1 MILQTSKKYKT
12 IKHIVLH
19 WGERELLRYPYPII
33 LKPFS
38 KGFWPEDYVSEI
50 SHPYGGTLFSM
61 YFAANYEAPMHLKT
75 KFSKTEVPMAFVMEE
90 EDYDQPPQPLKDYG
104 VYFSSF
110 LIHLFLS
117 PYSGLLYDI
126 YSKMFAQSQII
137 VRNMDLDKEN
147 LFEGVE
153 DIRVDVS
160 KASYRQEF
168 SEAQSCELSLNAEF
182 GVPIENPYF
191 SVDKYYQTRTYRY
204 GLEESKS
211 LFLTHLGEQNPEGY
225 SGVNENFF
233 KPYTLRLQLVCLFR
247 LHDEYT
253 VFFGSSRLLGEERE
267 RINLW
272 NEAVFGYDLS
282 EHFLRNIEN
291 AERFY
296 LRRFYRKFRLLN
308 S

>member
-1 MILQTSKKYKT
+1 MILQTGKKYKT
-12 IKHIVLH
+12 IKHIVLC

-33 LKPFS
+33 LKPCV

-50 SHPYGGTLFSM
+50 SHPYGGTSFSM
-61 YFAANYEAPMHLKT
+61 YFTANYNAPMQLKT
-75 KFSKTEVPMAFVMEE
+75 KFPKTEIPMDFVMEE
-90 EDYDQPPQPLKDYG
+90 EDYDQSPQPLKDYG

-110 LIHLFLS
+110 IIHLFLS

-126 YSKMFAQSQII
+126 YNKMFDQSQII
-137 VRNMDLDKEN
+137 VRNMDSDKEN

-160 KASYRQEF
+160 KASYRQDF

-182 GVPIENPYF
+182 GIPIEDPYD
-191 SVDKYYQTRTYRY
+191 SVERYYQTRTYRY

-233 KPYTLRLQLVCLFR
+233 KNYTLRLQLVCLFR
-247 LHDEYT
+247 LHDRYT
-253 VFFGSSRLLGEERE
+253 FFFNASRLLGEELE
-267 RINLW
+267 RISLW
-272 NEAVFGYDLS
+272 NEAIFVNDLS
-282 EHFLRNIEN
+282 DRFLRNISN

-308 S
+308 R

>member
-1 MILQTSKKYKT
+1 MY
-12 IKHIVLH
+12 
-19 WGERELLRYPYPII
+19 
-33 LKPFS
+33 LKL
-38 KGFWPEDYVSEI
+38 

-75 KFSKTEVPMAFVMEE
+75 KFPKTEVPMAFVMEE
-90 EDYDQPPQPLKDYG
+90 EDYDQPPQPLKDYEL
-104 VYFSSF
+104 YFRF
-110 LIHLFLS
+110 FYLALVLS

-126 YSKMFAQSQII
+126 YSEMFTQSQII
-137 VRNMDLDKEN
+137 VKNMDLDN
-147 LFEGVE
+147 QDLFEGVE

-160 KASYRQEF
+160 KRSYREDF
-168 SEAQSCELSLNAEF
+168 LEAQSCERSLNAEF

-253 VFFGSSRLLGEERE
+253 LFFGSSRLLGEERE

-308 S
+308 R